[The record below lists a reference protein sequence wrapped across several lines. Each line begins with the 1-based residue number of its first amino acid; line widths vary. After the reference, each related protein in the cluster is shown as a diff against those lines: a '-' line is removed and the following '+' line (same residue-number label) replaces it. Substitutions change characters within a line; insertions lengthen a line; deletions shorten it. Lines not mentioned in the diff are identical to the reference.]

1 MLFPPRL
8 LVIHWSFFLNGDDL
22 FIEFSEFNRVEM
34 QYKNA
39 NVANFVLAAP
49 LESKETNEVCNLEI

>member
-1 MLFPPRL
+1 MLFPPR
-8 LVIHWSFFLNGDDL
+8 LVIHWSFFLNSDDL
-22 FIEFSEFNRVEM
+22 FIEFSELNRVEM

-49 LESKETNEVCNLEI
+49 LERKETNEVRSLEI